1 MTRSIPI
8 LNTTSPPN
16 VPIRTFLNNVAHS
29 NRGPGLR
36 TYPHGFRPRSQSNTL
51 SSTPSV
57 SEEGEES
64 EWVTEQVISVCR
76 HVICQGKGG
85 K

>member
-1 MTRSIPI
+1 MISFWIELRDQVRGMTRSIPI

-36 TYPHGFRPRSQSNTL
+36 TYPRGFRPRSQFNTL

-57 SEEGEES
+57 RGE
-64 EWVTEQVISVCR
+64 TE
-76 HVICQGKGG
+76 
-85 K
+85 